1 MVPVHEFFE
10 AGALDGA
17 EFWPHGFLK
26 RAEATE
32 AGLPGLEVGQ
42 HLTANEPG
50 DEAFEFC
57 FGGIMVAP
65 ISRLVGQLDRSNG
78 A

>member
-10 AGALDGA
+10 AGARDGA
-17 EFWPHGFLK
+17 DFWAHGFLEG
-26 RAEATE
+26 AEATE
-32 AGLPGLEVGQ
+32 AGSPGLEVGQ

-50 DEAFEFC
+50 DEAFESR

-65 ISRLVGQLDRSNG
+65 ISWLVGQLDRSNG

>member
-17 EFWPHGFLK
+17 KFWPHGFLN

-42 HLTANEPG
+42 HLTANKSG
-50 DEAFEFC
+50 DEAFEFR

-65 ISRLVGQLDRSNG
+65 VAWLVGQLDRSNG